1 MTLEL
6 GDVIARIGGDSGGG
20 GAAARRYVH
29 EFGQTPIPADGTALA
44 VKVNA
49 QPGETVVATLEWDG
63 PATAQ
68 PVVVLQVEEGGGFGS
83 AFPTD
88 GGGLAPVTAIGQAV
102 DTEAGQIRVISMGAA
117 GYSAIRLTFIVI
129 PTIEEGV

>member
-1 MTLEL
+1 M
-6 GDVIARIGGDSGGG
+6 IARIGGDGGG

-29 EFGQTPIPADGTALA
+29 EFGPTPIPADSTPLGAQ
-44 VKVNA
+44 VSV

-88 GGGLAPVTAIGQAV
+88 GGGLAPVSAIGQAV
-102 DTEAGQIRVISMGAA
+102 DTEAGQIRIISMGAA
-117 GYSAIRLTFIVI
+117 GYSAIRLTIIVI

>member
-1 MTLEL
+1 MTLAL
-6 GDVIARIGGDSGGG
+6 GDVIARIGGDGGG

-88 GGGLAPVTAIGQAV
+88 GGGLAPVTAIGKVAPV
-102 DTEAGQIRVISMGAA
+102 AEAGLVQVMSMGAA
-117 GYSAIRLTFIVI
+117 DYSAIRLTIIVI
-129 PTIEEGV
+129 PTIEEGA